1 MQSKL
6 NPYISFKDNTREAM
20 EFYRTVFGGKL
31 NISTFKEFHASQDPG
46 EDNLIM
52 HSVLEADNGITIMAS
67 DTPNRMEY
75 RPGTNMSMS
84 LSGDNEA
91 ELKAYFEKLSAG
103 GTVTMPLEKAM
114 WGDSFGM
121 CIDKFGI
128 QWLVNIYCSKGI
140 ALEIH
145 FLHT

>member
-6 NPYISFKDNTREAM
+6 NPYLSFKDNSREAM
-20 EFYRTVFGGKL
+20 EFYRSVFGGKL
-31 NISTFKEFHASQDPG
+31 EVSTFKDYHASQDPS
-46 EDNLIM
+46 EDHLIM
-52 HSVLEADNGITIMAS
+52 HSVLEAENGITFMAS

-91 ELKAYFEKLSAG
+91 ELKAYFEKLSVG
-103 GTVTMPLEKAM
+103 GMVTMPLEKAI

-121 CIDKFGI
+121 CTDTFGV
-128 QWLVNIYCSKGI
+128 QWLVNIAGQK
-140 ALEIH
+140 A
-145 FLHT
+145 

>member
-6 NPYISFKDNTREAM
+6 NPYISFKDTTREAM

-31 NISTFKEFHASQDPG
+31 NISTFKEFHASQDPD

-67 DTPNRMEY
+67 DTPNRMEF
-75 RPGTNMSMS
+75 RPGTNMSIS

-103 GTVTMPLEKAM
+103 GTITMPLEKAM

-121 CIDKFGI
+121 CIDKFGV
-128 QWLVNIYCSKGI
+128 QWLVNITGQK
-140 ALEIH
+140 A
-145 FLHT
+145 